1 MAEGFWLVALVAAAI
16 SQRPSATSQE
26 LPKVIVALGDST
38 TAGTPGFKSPIESP
52 PNGAGNA
59 ESQYAHWLM
68 QSHADWR
75 VLNRGVNGERSD
87 EIRARFT
94 RDVLD
99 AKPSVVVIIAGVND
113 IYQGRGAD
121 AVQRELEATY
131 GAARAAHIQVVA
143 GTIIPFNT
151 ATPDQNQ
158 RMHTVNA
165 WIREYAARH
174 EGVTVC
180 DTRAAASA
188 PGQPD
193 RLVSSPDGLHP
204 SPDGYKLMAAA
215 LEPAIKAALAKAQS
229 LR

>member
-16 SQRPSATSQE
+16 SQRPPAASQE
-26 LPKVIVALGDST
+26 MPKAIVALGDST

-59 ESQYAHWLM
+59 ESQYAYWLM

-99 AKPSVVVIIAGVND
+99 AIPAVVVIIAGVND
-113 IYQGRGAD
+113 VYQGRAAD
-121 AVQRELEATY
+121 AVQREVEAMY

-151 ATPDQNQ
+151 ATPDQNL

-165 WIREYAARH
+165 WIREYASRH
-174 EGVTVC
+174 EGVTFC
-180 DTRAAASA
+180 DTRAAVSA

-204 SPDGYKLMAAA
+204 SPEGYKLMAAA